1 MICYRSVTTSKATRL
16 HSNTDATDRYKHGD
30 IARALAE
37 GLKHER
43 IAADIEQVLHDVLFF
58 PELLEKIGWSTDSR
72 GGYLMLRG
80 QRFTDRDTFPRL
92 KNFYLSNLAHTK
104 R

>member
-1 MICYRSVTTSKATRL
+1 MSNVTQL
-16 HSNTDATDRYKHGD
+16 HDHTDATDRYQHGD

-58 PELLEKIGWSTDSR
+58 PDHDHERYGALCAASNVLHNLL
-72 GGYLMLRG
+72 
-80 QRFTDRDTFPRL
+80 
-92 KNFYLSNLAHTK
+92 NANA
-104 R
+104 

>member
-1 MICYRSVTTSKATRL
+1 MTTVTRL
-16 HSNTDATDRYKHGD
+16 HSTTDATDRYKQGD

-58 PELLEKIGWSTDSR
+58 PDHDHERYGALVAASHVLHNLLNASLD
-72 GGYLMLRG
+72 
-80 QRFTDRDTFPRL
+80 
-92 KNFYLSNLAHTK
+92 
-104 R
+104 